1 MTYCKLTKEN
11 DVMTEIMCNVL
22 FMLVLF
28 FANAIQTITG
38 FAGNLLAM
46 PPSMKLIGVDEAKT
60 VINIF
65 TMVACLIIAV
75 KNREYIQWKILGR
88 MLIFMLAGMGVGV
101 ILFDIISID
110 ILLPVYGIMII
121 LIALKKLFIQKEIKL
136 PGWFMIAVLFLAG
149 IIHGMFLSGGAL
161 LVVYAVTVLKDKN
174 QFRATVAP
182 VWVILDAVLIF
193 SHYSKGFYTKENLI
207 LIVVSMIPLLLSV
220 KVGNYLYS
228 RINQKMF
235 MKITY
240 VLLIISGIVVCA

>member
-161 LVVYAVTVLKDKN
+161 LVVYAVTVLKTKISSGQQLHRYGLFSM
-174 QFRATVAP
+174 QF
-182 VWVILDAVLIF
+182 
-193 SHYSKGFYTKENLI
+193 
-207 LIVVSMIPLLLSV
+207 
-220 KVGNYLYS
+220 
-228 RINQKMF
+228 
-235 MKITY
+235 
-240 VLLIISGIVVCA
+240 